1 MPPPMNTTNGATA
14 GWRLAAEG
22 GGPLCNERLDGAVG
36 PRFGGG
42 WWPAGGRVGAGG
54 EAWST
59 GLMERSKIC
68 WASVERVDA
77 TGRSRHDRR
86 GREPAMNR

>member
-36 PRFGGG
+36 PRFGV
-42 WWPAGGRVGAGG
+42 AGGRRAGG
-54 EAWST
+54 W
-59 GLMERSKIC
+59 GP
-68 WASVERVDA
+68 VERHGVQDA
-77 TGRSRHDRR
+77 WR
-86 GREPAMNR
+86 GRRSAGLRWRGWTPPVDLGTTGEEGNRQ